1 MLIRLCVKNVA
12 LISQADIEFDSGLNV
27 LSGETGS
34 GKSVILDSINFVLG
48 SKADRTMIRYGEQ
61 EASVRAEFIV
71 DEKSEAI
78 SKLREYDIETDGS
91 IIITRRLSQDGR
103 GTIKINGDTVTA
115 AMLKNIT
122 QHLVDV
128 HGQSEHFYLLSEDNQ
143 LKVIDGL
150 LGRDSENIKDELAR
164 LISEKRSYKEKIV
177 ALGGDEAERARR
189 LDLLSY
195 QIDEI
200 ENAGV
205 KAGEFD
211 ELKSRQNVLA
221 NVEKILSALNGAVS
235 ALNDDSGCC
244 DLLTAAEHSVNSVA
258 ALSGEYGQIAARLES
273 ASAEVGDIAA
283 TLSDM
288 AENLTFDGQ
297 EAQQI
302 EERLS
307 LLKMLRKKYGADE
320 EEIISFRDKAQAEY
334 ELLVDSEEAIKK
346 YTADIERL
354 DKDIF
359 ILLKKLTEI
368 RKKAAENFCLRV
380 ESELKTLNIPNAKFN
395 VSFNTY
401 DMSSANL
408 QSANGS
414 DSISFE
420 FSANKG
426 EPLKPL
432 NKVISGGEM
441 SRFMLAI
448 KAQLKDIN
456 NISTYIFDEI
466 DVGISGYTADT
477 VARKFIDI
485 SRQTQIL
492 AVSHLAQICA
502 ASDAQYLIYKEEED
516 GKTLTKVKKLSGE
529 QKIDEIVR
537 LTGSISS
544 DAAKKHAEEL
554 INTFK
559 VSKNSGII

>member
-1 MLIRLCVKNVA
+1 MLTRLCVKNVA

-91 IIITRRLSQDGR
+91 IIITRKLSQDGR

-150 LGRDSENIKDELAR
+150 LGQDNENIKDELAR
-164 LISEKRSYKEKIV
+164 LISEKRGYKEKIV

-235 ALNDDSGCC
+235 ALNDDSCCC

-297 EAQQI
+297 EAQMI

-346 YTADIERL
+346 YTAEIERL

-466 DVGISGYTADT
+466 DAGISGYTADT

-544 DAAKKHAEEL
+544 DAAKQHAEEL

-559 VSKNSGII
+559 ISKNSGTI